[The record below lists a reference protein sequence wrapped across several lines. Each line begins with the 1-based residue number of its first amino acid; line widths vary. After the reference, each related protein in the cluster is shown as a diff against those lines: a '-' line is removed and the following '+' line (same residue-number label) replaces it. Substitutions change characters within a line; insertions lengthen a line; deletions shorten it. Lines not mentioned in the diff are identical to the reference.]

1 MKSIQCI
8 AGALLLSGLAG
19 APPAPAAEPARQYD
33 GPRKSV
39 AVDQFQATDATGGA
53 VTADG
58 MTTMLTNAL
67 VRDGR
72 FVVVERPALSVLQ
85 AEQALGQMNA
95 ANPETAAKTGQL
107 IGANVLVRGVV
118 TKFQAAASGGGL
130 NIGSSGFGK
139 LLGGMAGLKSQ
150 TSMMEI
156 SLRLID
162 TSTGQVV
169 STATAQG
176 TVTAKNLDMSLF
188 NPNTG
193 LSLGGG
199 VFENTPA
206 ALAGEQAIV
215 KALDQIVAGMAGV
228 PWSAL
233 VIDTSNGVV
242 YLNAGADRKMA
253 VGTALGVYRKGKVL
267 TDPGTGVVLD
277 VEFEK
282 IGTIRV
288 VGVRDKVATAAV
300 ESGETPE
307 RGNVLKLD

>member
-1 MKSIQCI
+1 MKSIQNF
-8 AGALLLSGLAG
+8 AGAMVLCAM
-19 APPAPAAEPARQYD
+19 AATPAASAAEPARQYD
-33 GPRKSV
+33 GPRKTVSV
-39 AVDQFQATDATGGA
+39 DMFQATDATGGA

-67 VRDGR
+67 IKDGR
-72 FVVVERPALSVLQ
+72 FVVVERPAMTALQ
-85 AEQALGQMNA
+85 AEQALGQMGA
-95 ANPETAAKTGQL
+95 ANAETAAKSGQL
-107 IGANVLVRGVV
+107 IGASILVRGVV

-162 TSTGQVV
+162 TATGQVV

-176 TVTAKNLDMSLF
+176 TVTSKNLDASLF
-188 NPNTG
+188 NPKTG

-199 VFENTPA
+199 AFENTPA
-206 ALAGEQAIV
+206 AQAGEQAII
-215 KALDQIVAGMAGV
+215 KALEQISAGMENV

-233 VIDTSNGVV
+233 VIDASNGVV

-253 VGTALGVYRKGKVL
+253 AGTTLGVYRKGKVL

-288 VGVRDKVATAAV
+288 VGVREKVSTAAV

-307 RGNVLKLD
+307 RGNVLKLN